1 MSTPFFRGAAG
12 ERDPALKGRP
22 SPRARPIGDT
32 LKAPLAFTP
41 LHRHE
46 LRNAFRLAVFR
57 KVLTVKRCRAVLEE
71 IEIDTKT
78 GALLETPVSWAE
90 VYTEAETLSAA
101 RTERLGT
108 GAFDVLHVAAAAA
121 LGVKHF
127 YTFDAR
133 QKALAVKAGM
143 KVKP

>member
-1 MSTPFFRGAAG
+1 MVAYADTSFLFSLYGHDANSAQ
-12 ERDPALKGRP
+12 
-22 SPRARPIGDT
+22 ARPIGDAF
-32 LKAPLAFTP
+32 KDPLAFTP

-57 KVLTVKRCRAVLEE
+57 KAMTVERCQAVLAE
-71 IEIDTKT
+71 IEADTKT
-78 GALLETPVSWAE
+78 GALVETPVAWAE
-90 VYTEAETLSAA
+90 VFAEAEALSAGH
-101 RTERLGT
+101 TETLGT
-108 GAFDVLHVAAAAA
+108 RAFDVLHVAAAAA
-121 LGVKHF
+121 LGAKAF